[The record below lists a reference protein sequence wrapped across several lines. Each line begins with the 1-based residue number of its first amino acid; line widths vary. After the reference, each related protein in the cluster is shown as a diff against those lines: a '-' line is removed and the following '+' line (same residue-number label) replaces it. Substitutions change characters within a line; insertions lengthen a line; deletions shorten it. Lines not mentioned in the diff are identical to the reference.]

1 MAKKYTWSID
11 EQITN
16 IETEKEETVTHELS
30 LLCSNLTG
38 KAIITIDGDEFDISV
53 RPFGLKGTSQMF
65 RLGDMAAMVVFP
77 KSGEPD
83 IVIDGKCVRSGK
95 DYN

>member
-1 MAKKYTWSID
+1 MAKKYSWEID
-11 EQITN
+11 EKVINT
-16 IETEKEETVTHELS
+16 ETEVEETVTHKVS

-38 KAIITIDGDEFDISV
+38 KAIITIDGDEFNISV

-65 RLGDMAAMVVFP
+65 RLGDMAANMVFP

-83 IVIDGKCVRSGK
+83 IVIDGKYVRTGK